1 MKKDVLMP
9 NDELRNPAEELAEKS
24 GAEHAVATCAA
35 VPGYLDS
42 DSADSNGVIDHDGKQ
57 LGATVLLPAMTLDLP
72 MNHRG
77 EPIDIEVDDPIF
89 GWGTPTPYRS
99 SHSAAANESRK
110 VTVKVS
116 IRVHSWEF
124 GWPEEMQPE
133 SAIASVSSAENQV
146 IAEGAE

>member
-1 MKKDVLMP
+1 MTKDLLIP
-9 NDELRNPAEELAEKS
+9 NDELRNAAEELAEKS
-24 GAEHAVATCAA
+24 GAEHASASCAA

-42 DSADSNGVIDHDGKQ
+42 DSADSNGVIDRDGKQ

-89 GWGTPTPYRS
+89 GWGNPEPYS
-99 SHSAAANESRK
+99 DKLSAAANESRK

-124 GWPEEMQPE
+124 GWPEEMQPD
-133 SAIASVSSAENQV
+133 SATASASSAKNQV
-146 IAEGAE
+146 IPEGAE